1 MKNILIT
8 GKNGFVGNQFQLLLN
23 NDNYKVDRIS
33 LKNNDWKFCSFENYD
48 VIIHLA
54 ALVHNNQ
61 PNAKIIDYM
70 NTNYHLTRE
79 LAKKA
84 KDDGVSQFIFFSTM
98 GVFGMN
104 GSINEKCEITQLT
117 PYKPK
122 SAYDYSKLLAERDI
136 QKLINDKFAI
146 NIVRPPMIYGKE
158 GPGNF
163 AKLIKVAN
171 LSRIFP
177 KYHNERS
184 VIHIDNLYKHILHL
198 LKNEKSDITHPQN
211 MEYMNTN
218 TALSLIRNHLGKS
231 SELIEIPVPN
241 FINKIIEKANIANKI
256 YGNLTYSKNIDD
268 REISNMHFDTFNQTI
283 SKTLK

>member
-8 GKNGFVGNQFQLLLN
+8 GENGFVGNQFELLLN
-23 NDNYKVDRIS
+23 RDNYKVDRIN
-33 LKNNDWKFCSFENYD
+33 LKSNYWKTTSFEKYD

-79 LAKKA
+79 LAEKA

-98 GVFGMN
+98 SIFGMN
-104 GSINEKCEITQLT
+104 GSINEKCEITQST
-117 PYKPK
+117 PYKPD
-122 SAYDYSKLLAERDI
+122 SAYGYSKLLAERDI
-136 QKLINDKFAI
+136 QKLINDNFVV
-146 NIVRPPMIYGKE
+146 NIVRPPMIYGKG

-171 LSRIFP
+171 LTRIFP
-177 KYHNERS
+177 NYHNERS
-184 VIHIDNLYKHILHL
+184 VIHIDNLYKHILDL
-198 LKNEKSDITHPQN
+198 LINEQSDITHPQN

-218 TALSLIRNHLGKS
+218 TALSLIRKHLGKS
-231 SELIEIPVPN
+231 NKLIEIPVPN
-241 FINKIIEKANIANKI
+241 FINKIIGKVNIANKI
-256 YGNLTYSKNIDD
+256 YGNLTYAKDIDD
-268 REISNMHFDTFNQTI
+268 REINNMHFDTFDQTI